1 MPEKKLTFGEALI
14 NITINEE
21 TREKGLAVFDQMLN
35 RAISSHVPQEANA
48 ALIKLSKKIE
58 TMKRSNDSE
67 EKYPLVASMLL
78 EQDFTNPK
86 LASYAVI
93 YSQTMAVLKSWNEFD
108 QMINA
113 KSELHRKLTNA
124 LRRIKDPIKLRIA
137 AKYALTIEGSLN
149 ETKPAFQEFSDL
161 VTSSCGQ
168 LTMLEEM
175 GKNGALYAIP
185 TILFGIGY
193 TEENLS
199 ETRSKVEEYFSN
211 PSKISRI
218 KLIANWGI

>member
-1 MPEKKLTFGEALI
+1 MSENIRFGEALI
-14 NITINEE
+14 NIAINEE

-48 ALIKLSKKIE
+48 ALIKLSKKVE
-58 TMKRSNDSE
+58 TMKRNNHSE
-67 EKYPLVASMLL
+67 EKYTLVASMLL
-78 EQDFTNPK
+78 EQDFANPK

-108 QMINA
+108 RQTKA
-113 KSELHRKLTNA
+113 KSELHKKLTNA
-124 LRRIKDPIKLRIA
+124 LRRIKDPIKLRIV
-137 AKYALTIEGSLN
+137 AKYALNIEGVLN
-149 ETKPAFQEFSDL
+149 ETKPAFQEFSNL
-161 VTSSCGQ
+161 ITSSCGQ

-175 GKNGALYAIP
+175 GKRSALYAVP
-185 TILFGIGY
+185 TMLFGIGY

-211 PSKISRI
+211 PSKVSRI
-218 KLIANWGI
+218 KLIVHRGI